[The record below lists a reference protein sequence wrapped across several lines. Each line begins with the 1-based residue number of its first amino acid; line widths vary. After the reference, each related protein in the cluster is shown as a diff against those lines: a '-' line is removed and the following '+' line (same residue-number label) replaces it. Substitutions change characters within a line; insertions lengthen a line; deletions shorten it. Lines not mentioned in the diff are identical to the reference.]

1 MCEADNGHLDICL
14 RLLHQ
19 ACEKNKTNTPAHG
32 RLKIT
37 CATSA
42 PTPLSIVI
50 IIRDNPSQCV
60 PGIHW
65 LSAGHN
71 EMPKQEILMLADRLE
86 AF

>member
-1 MCEADNGHLDICL
+1 MCEADSSCLDICL
-14 RLLHQ
+14 TLLHQ
-19 ACEKNKTNTPAHG
+19 ACEKKHTLVHG

-37 CATSA
+37 CATRA
-42 PTPLSIVI
+42 ATPLSIVI

-60 PGIHW
+60 PARHW

-71 EMPKQEILMLADRLE
+71 EMPKQEILTLADRME